1 MSKQHE
7 PKDTG
12 PNSAGQS
19 GDDQGLPDT
28 AEANSESVKELA
40 DEGQF
45 FEANVVDAVEDTFDT
60 VSEVHTR
67 EFPEDDVPSEYLD
80 QD

>member
-1 MSKQHE
+1 MNKQRA
-7 PKDTG
+7 PKDAG

-28 AEANSESVKELA
+28 AEASSESVKELV

-45 FEANVVDAVEDTFDT
+45 FEANVVDAVENTFDT

-67 EFPEDDVPSEYLD
+67 EFPEDDVPSEYFD

>member
-7 PKDTG
+7 PKDAG

-19 GDDQGLPDT
+19 GDEQGLPDT
-28 AEANSESVKELA
+28 AEANSESVKELV

-67 EFPEDDVPSEYLD
+67 EFPEDNVPSEYLD

>member
-1 MSKQHE
+1 MKKQHE
-7 PKDTG
+7 PKDVG

-28 AEANSESVKELA
+28 AEASSESVKELV

-45 FEANVVDAVEDTFDT
+45 FEANVVDAVEDTFDR